1 VGFGLVSHMLHM
13 IDTGCS
19 DIALNAAKKIAKLVA
34 KSTMAKVDTNVV
46 DTVQYICSEDL
57 GHLGDGHD
65 SYN

>member
-1 VGFGLVSHMLHM
+1 M